1 MLLANILL
9 SLAWTALQGE
19 LSLTNLLT
27 GYGLGYLVL
36 NGLTRGGVLSRQFGG
51 KVGAF
56 LRLFALLNWELIKA
70 NVRLTRDVVRPS
82 HAMSPGVIRVP
93 LEVCTDTEI
102 LLLSALINLTP
113 GSVVLDVAEDRRAL
127 YVHVMHMDDPET
139 SRRDIKTGFERRVLE
154 LLR

>member
-36 NGLTRGGVLSRQFGG
+36 TGLTRGGVLSREFGG

-56 LRLFALLNWELIKA
+56 IRLIALLAWELLLA
-70 NVRLTRDVVRPS
+70 NIRLTKDVVRPS

-93 LEVCTDTEI
+93 LDARTDMEI
-102 LLLSALINLTP
+102 LLLSAMINLTP
-113 GSVVLDVAEDRRAL
+113 GSVVLDVSEDRNAI
-127 YVHVMHMDDPET
+127 YVHVMHMEDPET
-139 SRRDIKTGFERRVLE
+139 SRREIKTGFEQRVIE
-154 LLR
+154 LMR